1 MNMMLLNQRE
11 KDILK
16 KTIEDFISWG
26 SPISSQHLH
35 KKYFNQLSSAT
46 IRNSLANLEKTG
58 MLKSIHRS
66 SGKIPTDNGYRYYVD
81 TLIAESSK
89 TIQEYDN
96 IAEKLSE
103 ASDSL
108 EDLLQATAYMLG
120 KISRLFG
127 IVVISKHQKNILNEI
142 ELIHLSSD
150 RIMLVLGMNSGF
162 IRSIVLNL
170 EVTIDDS
177 LLRLINQGLKDR
189 LLGLSLNEIQESIK
203 ERLKESD
210 YFDHEIVQILVQDP
224 SKHFIVAAKKLV
236 YTSSFYQLLDYPEF
250 HEINK
255 LKTLMSF
262 FHDKSIDE
270 YLNKNFS
277 DNNNVIIGKE
287 IGDSNFNNCSIVS
300 KPFKNHNING
310 QMLVLGPKRLP
321 YKDIKTILTNFTEI
335 INNVI

>member
-1 MNMMLLNQRE
+1 MLLTQRE
-11 KDILK
+11 NNILK
-16 KTIEDFISWG
+16 KTIEDFISFG
-26 SPISSQHLH
+26 APISSQRLH
-35 KKYFNQLSSAT
+35 SCYFNQFSTAT
-46 IRNSLANLEKTG
+46 IRNSLANLEKIG

-66 SGKIPTDNGYRYYVD
+66 SGKVPTDNGYRYYVD

-96 IAEKLSE
+96 IAQKLSA
-103 ASDSL
+103 ASNNL

-150 RIMLVLGMNSGF
+150 RIMLVLGLNSGF

-170 EVTIDDS
+170 KVSIDDS
-177 LLRLINQGLKDR
+177 VLKVINQGLKDR
-189 LLGLSLNEIQESIK
+189 LIGLTLDEIQENIK
-203 ERLKESD
+203 ERLKESQ
-210 YFDHEIVQILVQDP
+210 YFEHEIVQILVQDP
-224 SKHFIVAAKKLV
+224 IKHFVISGQKLV

-262 FHDKSIDE
+262 FYEKSLEE
-270 YLNKNFS
+270 YLNNYLS
-277 DNNNVIIGKE
+277 DDHNNVIIGRE
-287 IGDSNFNNCSIVS
+287 IGDSNFRNCSIVS
-300 KPFKNHNING
+300 KPFENNNING

-321 YKDIKTILTNFTEI
+321 YKDIKIILTNFTDI

>member
-1 MNMMLLNQRE
+1 MMLLTQRE
-11 KDILK
+11 NNILK
-16 KTIEDFISWG
+16 KTIEDFISFG
-26 SPISSQHLH
+26 APISSQRLH
-35 KKYFNQLSSAT
+35 SCYFNQFSTAT
-46 IRNSLANLEKTG
+46 IRNSLANLEKIG
-58 MLKSIHRS
+58 MLKSLHRS
-66 SGKIPTDNGYRYYVD
+66 SGKVPTDNGYRYYVD

-96 IAEKLSE
+96 IAQKLSA
-103 ASDSL
+103 ASNNL

-150 RIMLVLGMNSGF
+150 RIMLVLGLNSGF

-170 EVTIDDS
+170 KVSIDDS
-177 LLRLINQGLKDR
+177 LLKVINQGLKDR
-189 LLGLSLNEIQESIK
+189 LLGLTLDEIQESIK
-203 ERLKESD
+203 ERLKESQ
-210 YFDHEIVQILVQDP
+210 YFEHEIVQILVQDP
-224 SKHFIVAAKKLV
+224 IKHFVISGQKLV
-236 YTSSFYQLLDYPEF
+236 YTSSFHQLLDYPEF

-262 FHDKSIDE
+262 FYEKSLEE
-270 YLNKNFS
+270 YLNNYLS
-277 DNNNVIIGKE
+277 DDHNNVIIGRE
-287 IGDSNFNNCSIVS
+287 IGDSNFRNCSIVS
-300 KPFKNHNING
+300 KPFENNNING

-321 YKDIKTILTNFTEI
+321 YKDIKIILTNFTDI

>member
-1 MNMMLLNQRE
+1 MLLTQRE
-11 KDILK
+11 NNILK
-16 KTIEDFISWG
+16 KTIEDFISFG
-26 SPISSQHLH
+26 APISSQRLH
-35 KKYFNQLSSAT
+35 SCYFNQFSTAT
-46 IRNSLANLEKTG
+46 IRNSLANLEKIG

-66 SGKIPTDNGYRYYVD
+66 SGKVPTDNGYRYYVD

-96 IAEKLSE
+96 IAQKLSA
-103 ASDSL
+103 ASNNL

-150 RIMLVLGMNSGF
+150 RIMLVLGLNLGF

-170 EVTIDDS
+170 KVSIDDS
-177 LLRLINQGLKDR
+177 VLKVINQGLKDR
-189 LLGLSLNEIQESIK
+189 LIGLTLDEIQENIK
-203 ERLKESD
+203 ERLKESQ
-210 YFDHEIVQILVQDP
+210 YFEHEIIQILVQDP
-224 SKHFIVAAKKLV
+224 IKHFVISGQNLV

-262 FHDKSIDE
+262 FYEKSLEE
-270 YLNKNFS
+270 YLNNYLS
-277 DNNNVIIGKE
+277 DDHNNVIIGRE
-287 IGDSNFNNCSIVS
+287 IGDSNFRNCSIVS
-300 KPFKNHNING
+300 KPFENNNING

-321 YKDIKTILTNFTEI
+321 YKDIKIILTNFTDI

>member
-1 MNMMLLNQRE
+1 MLLTQRE
-11 KDILK
+11 NNILK
-16 KTIEDFISWG
+16 KTIEDFISFG
-26 SPISSQHLH
+26 APISSQRLH
-35 KKYFNQLSSAT
+35 SCYFNQFSTAT
-46 IRNSLANLEKTG
+46 IRNSLANLEKIG
-58 MLKSIHRS
+58 MLKSLHRS
-66 SGKIPTDNGYRYYVD
+66 SGKVPTDNGYRYYVD

-96 IAEKLSE
+96 IAQKLSA
-103 ASDSL
+103 ASNNL

-150 RIMLVLGMNSGF
+150 RIMLVLGLNSGF

-170 EVTIDDS
+170 KVSIDDS
-177 LLRLINQGLKDR
+177 LLKVINQGLKDR
-189 LLGLSLNEIQESIK
+189 LLGLTLDEIQESIK
-203 ERLKESD
+203 ERLKESQ
-210 YFDHEIVQILVQDP
+210 YFEHEIVQILVQDP
-224 SKHFIVAAKKLV
+224 IKHFVISGQKLV

-262 FHDKSIDE
+262 FYEKSLEE
-270 YLNKNFS
+270 YLNNYLS
-277 DNNNVIIGKE
+277 DDHNNVIIGRE
-287 IGDSNFNNCSIVS
+287 IGDSNFRNCSIVS
-300 KPFKNHNING
+300 KPFENNNING

-321 YKDIKTILTNFTEI
+321 YKDIKIILTNFTDI

>member
-1 MNMMLLNQRE
+1 MLLTQRE
-11 KDILK
+11 NNILK
-16 KTIEDFISWG
+16 KTIEDFISYG
-26 SPISSQHLH
+26 APISSQRLH
-35 KKYFNQLSSAT
+35 SCHFNQFSTAT
-46 IRNSLANLEKTG
+46 IRNSLANLEKIG

-66 SGKIPTDNGYRYYVD
+66 SGKVPTDNGYRYYVD

-96 IAEKLSE
+96 IAQKLSA
-103 ASDSL
+103 ASNNL

-150 RIMLVLGMNSGF
+150 RIMLVLGLNSGF

-170 EVTIDDS
+170 KVSIDDS
-177 LLRLINQGLKDR
+177 LLKVINQGLKDR
-189 LLGLSLNEIQESIK
+189 LLGLTLDEIQESIK
-203 ERLKESD
+203 ERLKESQ
-210 YFDHEIVQILVQDP
+210 YFEHEIVQILVQDP
-224 SKHFIVAAKKLV
+224 IKHFVISGQKLV
-236 YTSSFYQLLDYPEF
+236 YTSSFHQLLDYPEF

-262 FHDKSIDE
+262 FYEKSLEE
-270 YLNKNFS
+270 YLNNYLS
-277 DNNNVIIGKE
+277 DDHNNVIIGKE
-287 IGDSNFNNCSIVS
+287 IGDSNFRNCSIVS
-300 KPFKNHNING
+300 KPFENNNING
-310 QMLVLGPKRLP
+310 QMLVFGPKRLP
-321 YKDIKTILTNFTEI
+321 YQNIKMILTNFTDI

>member
-1 MNMMLLNQRE
+1 MLLTQRE
-11 KDILK
+11 NNILK
-16 KTIEDFISWG
+16 KTIEDFISFG
-26 SPISSQHLH
+26 APISSQRLH
-35 KKYFNQLSSAT
+35 SCYFNQFSTAT
-46 IRNSLANLEKTG
+46 IRNSLANLEKIG

-66 SGKIPTDNGYRYYVD
+66 SGKVPTDNGYRYYVD

-96 IAEKLSE
+96 ISQKLSA
-103 ASDSL
+103 ASNNL

-150 RIMLVLGMNSGF
+150 RIMLVLGLNSGF

-170 EVTIDDS
+170 KVSIDDS
-177 LLRLINQGLKDR
+177 VLKVINQGLKDR
-189 LLGLSLNEIQESIK
+189 LTGLTLDEIQESIK
-203 ERLKESD
+203 ERLKESQ
-210 YFDHEIVQILVQDP
+210 YFEHEIVQILVQDP
-224 SKHFIVAAKKLV
+224 IKHFVISGQKLV

-262 FHDKSIDE
+262 FYEKSLEE
-270 YLNKNFS
+270 YLNNYLS
-277 DNNNVIIGKE
+277 DDHNNVIIGRE
-287 IGDSNFNNCSIVS
+287 IGDSNFRNCSIVS
-300 KPFKNHNING
+300 KPFENNNING

-321 YKDIKTILTNFTEI
+321 YKDIKIILTNFTDI